1 MPNNQTDIQGRTIR
15 EVCEQQ
21 GVSPQS
27 LGVKFRRSF
36 GTGYSV
42 DLVPT
47 DEQYAVLFGNIKTRK
62 QQPSPKTGAAKI
74 TFEKTGTLATKTH
87 TPKAAPVKNQLTRK
101 EGILLALIGF
111 STLCSVSNIFSIS
124 DVIMGNAFDAALL
137 TGILA
142 CTGLGFVYAGVRGV
156 GLFLIG
162 VVILFESFCNL
173 VRVYQGFYTP
183 AGNPTHFLTTVT
195 DIFSSGSNATAVIMA
210 AVVSFIIAGVQY
222 VALWNLKRG

>member
-1 MPNNQTDIQGRTIR
+1 MNANNQTDEYKQTIKD
-15 EVCEQQ
+15 VCEQRQ
-21 GVSPQS
+21 LSTQS
-27 LGVKFRRSF
+27 IGVKFRRTF
-36 GTGYSV
+36 GTGFSV

-62 QQPSPKTGAAKI
+62 QQPSPKTGAAT
-74 TFEKTGTLATKTH
+74 TFQNTGTLAAKTQA
-87 TPKAAPVKNQLTRK
+87 PKAAPVKKALSRK

-124 DVIMGNAFDAALL
+124 DVIMGNALDAVSL
-137 TGILA
+137 TVILA
-142 CTGLGFVYAGVRGV
+142 CTGLGFVYAGVRGI

-162 VVILFESFCNL
+162 VVILFEPFCNL

-195 DIFSSGSNATAVIMA
+195 DIFSSGSNATAVLMA